1 MAVFLLLINLG
12 SGHNHCKENRCGR
25 HGPPIRF
32 PFYLI
37 DGKANYSG
45 YPPGFGLS
53 CTNKHETVLELNA
66 VKLSVQHIDY
76 QSQTIHINDSENC
89 LPRKLQNIYQSS
101 YLSSNSNIPSE
112 F

>member
-1 MAVFLLLINLG
+1 MIRYRYCSLLKIAFLFLVNFG
-12 SGHNHCKENRCGR
+12 RGHDLCKENRCGR

-53 CTNKHETVLELNA
+53 CTHKNQTVLELNA
-66 VKLSVQHIDY
+66 VKLSVQLIDY
-76 QSQTIHINDSENC
+76 RSQTIRDNDPENC
-89 LPRKLQNIYQSS
+89 LPRKL
-101 YLSSNSNIPSE
+101 
-112 F
+112 